1 MSALHAIEHL
11 LNGTIGL
18 DASSIGSPA
27 VERAVRTRKE
37 ARALRDTAAYL
48 DLVRTSR
55 EELQELIEAVVVP
68 ETSFFRDRGAFVALH
83 AVVQERRLPNVP
95 SEPLRI
101 LSVPCSTG
109 EEPYTIAMTLLDAG
123 LHRGN
128 AHVDAVDISARALA
142 HAKHGFFGPNAFR
155 GTDLAFRDRHFTPS
169 GARYRVN
176 DAVRALVQFQRG
188 NLLALDVVTG
198 GAVYDV
204 VFCRNLLIYFDAK
217 TQERAVLTLRRL
229 LKPGGLLFVGPAES
243 PAVVSHCF
251 SPLGLPASFAF
262 RRDDERRAA
271 AQEAAPRR
279 APRSAKP
286 ARAPAPLRIVAPRTK
301 APSAPA
307 AAAPADLTE
316 ATRLADQGRLAD
328 AADACERYLRANGP
342 SAAAFHLLGLIHSAS
357 DEPHAADVFFR
368 KALYLEPRS
377 AETLAHLAALREQL
391 GDSAAAR
398 ALRVR
403 LQRLLPRTGTDA

>member
-1 MSALHAIEHL
+1 T
-11 LNGTIGL
+11 G
-18 DASSIGSPA
+18 
-27 VERAVRTRKE
+27 
-37 ARALRDTAAYL
+37 AYL
-48 DLVRTSR
+48 DLVRTSG
-55 EELQELIEAVVVP
+55 EELQELIEAVVIP
-68 ETSFFRDRGAFVALH
+68 ETSFFRDRGAFAALRS
-83 AVVQERRLPNVP
+83 VVLDRQLPNAP
-95 SEPLRI
+95 NEPLRI

-123 LHRGN
+123 SHATCAR
-128 AHVDAVDISARALA
+128 VDAVDISARALA
-142 HAKHGFFGPNAFR
+142 HAKHGFFGANAFR
-155 GTDLAFRDRHFTPS
+155 GADLAFRDRYFTPA

-204 VFCRNLLIYFDAK
+204 IFCRNLLIYFDAP

-229 LKPGGLLFVGPAES
+229 LKPGGLLFVGPAET
-243 PAVVSHCF
+243 PAVVTHCF

-262 RRDDERRAA
+262 RRDDERCTAR
-271 AQEAAPRR
+271 QEPVPAPRR
-279 APRSAKP
+279 TPRSTKS
-286 ARAPAPLRIVAPRTK
+286 ARTPAPLRVVAPRAK

-307 AAAPADLTE
+307 AAAPVDLTE
-316 ATRLADQGRLAD
+316 ATRLADQGRLAE

-391 GDSAAAR
+391 GDAAAAR

-403 LQRLLPRTGTDA
+403 LQRLPRTGTEA